1 MPLISSIPSVT
12 STIQLSKN
20 TTIIVASTSPTVS
33 TSQNVFVA
41 IATGAPPSQIP
52 SRGGHPVP
60 QLGISK
66 QNGSYETNK
75 FYANFFLGE
84 QSNAVWT
91 HPYSLTWSQ
100 GGGETGSWGIAVS
113 HIERSQLAWATNTP
127 PEYFINPIG
136 IQSIVLSA
144 AELCKTTN
152 LTTDTLKGFSVNA
165 NLVPSPGAQPLI
177 SFPLVQGMGYVTA
190 LYNGATVLLQSGVFF
205 NTLTYAGPLTNGK
218 TYKYRI
224 ALDDNTKWLLYIT
237 PSGAAGAPPFN
248 LTNSSTITGPSGFFG
263 TVQVAKNPANSTGEE
278 IYDASAGVYP
288 IGATI
293 SGSVSGA
300 TGTYSI
306 SWEKAGLTNQTL
318 LMFALPHHVESL
330 SGSTN
335 SCITSIQLETTTKG
349 LATALITD
357 RLTCVEDDL
366 PTYIGFNP
374 WSPTATNVTSLS
386 STAIKAINSAAVIE
400 LSQNMLTGTNLGSMY
415 YSGKAL
421 AKYATAIYT
430 TKMLAGND
438 SLAAAGLVRLEEA
451 YAVFINNQQSGSS
464 LVYDTVWGGAV
475 NSAGY
480 PDNSGADFGNTF
492 YNDHHFHYVSFNFPF
507 LTRSKRRFGF
517 EDLRRIFGFT

>member
-12 STIQLSKN
+12 STIQLSGN
-20 TTIIVASTSPTVS
+20 ATIIVASTSPTAS

-41 IATGAPPSQIP
+41 IATEAPPSQIP
-52 SRGGHPVP
+52 SQGDHPVP

-66 QNGSYETNK
+66 QNGTYETNK

-84 QSNAVWT
+84 QTNAVWT
-91 HPYSLTWSQ
+91 HPYSLTWSK

-113 HIERSQLAWATNTP
+113 HIERNQLAWATNTP

-144 AELCKTTN
+144 LELGETTN
-152 LTTDTLKGFSVNA
+152 LTTDTLRGFSANA
-165 NLVPSPGAQPLI
+165 NLLPAPGAEPLI

-190 LYNGATVLLQSGVFF
+190 LYNGATVLIQSGVFF
-205 NTLTYAGPLTNGK
+205 NTLTYVGPCSNEN

-224 ALDDNTKWLLYIT
+224 VLDDSTNWLLYIT
-237 PSGAAGAPPFN
+237 PSGAIGAPPFN
-248 LTNSSTITGPSGFFG
+248 LTNSSTITGPSGFYG
-263 TVQVAKNPANSTGEE
+263 SVQVAKNPANTTGED
-278 IYDASAGVYP
+278 IYDTSAGVYP

-293 SGSVSGA
+293 SGSVSGS
-300 TGTYSI
+300 TGSYSL
-306 SWEKAGLTNQTL
+306 SWQKAGLINQTL
-318 LMFALPHHVESL
+318 LMFALPHHIESL
-330 SGSTN
+330 SGST
-335 SCITSIQLETTTKG
+335 SGCVTAIQLETTTKG
-349 LATALITD
+349 LATAITTD
-357 RLTCVEDDL
+357 TLTCVEDNL
-366 PTYIGFNP
+366 PTDIGFNP

-386 STAIKAINSAAVIE
+386 STAVKAINSAAVIE

-421 AKYATAIYT
+421 AKYATAVYT

-438 SLAAAGLVRLEEA
+438 SLAAAGLAQLEDA

-492 YNDHHFHYVSFNFPF
+492 YNDHHFHYVRLNLSFPP
-507 LTRSKRRFGF
+507 R
-517 EDLRRIFGFT
+517 